1 MSIEDVYDINNRINN
16 IYVNISKDYIPR
28 ITVALQPQTSGRND
42 LTHIITLCE
51 NWAHEDN
58 LNELMIMRNNLIN
71 DIKKDIK
78 DQLLSILNTLN

>member
-28 ITVALQPQTSGRND
+28 IND

-51 NWAHEDN
+51 TWAHEDN